1 MAEYLKWDADTKRF
15 YETGTSHGVLYVKGT
30 NGYEEGVAW
39 NGLTAFSESPSGA
52 EETELYANDH
62 KYGSLRSAEKFGG
75 TIEAYTYPEEFEK
88 CDGSFEVATGVT
100 IGQQPRNAFGFTYRT
115 VVGNDVSDDYG
126 YKIHIVW
133 NASVSPSEK
142 SYASINDSPEAITFS
157 WELSTSPTEV
167 EMPDGTK
174 KYTAS
179 MVIDS
184 TKLTGNT
191 ANANLKELEKVL
203 YGVEGVEANA
213 QANPPI
219 EAVTEVK
226 PSLPTPNRVIEIMSA
241 TQSSQ

>member
-1 MAEYLKWDADTKRF
+1 MAEYLKWDQDSKRF
-15 YETGTSHGVLYVKGT
+15 YETGTSHGVLYVKKPDGT
-30 NGYEEGVAW
+30 YDEGVAW

-88 CDGSFEVATGVT
+88 CDGSMEVATGVT
-100 IGQQPRNAFGFTYRT
+100 IGQQPRTSFGFTYRT
-115 VVGNDVSDDYG
+115 VVGNDVSDDAG
-126 YKIHIVW
+126 YKVHIIW

-157 WELSTSPTEV
+157 WELTTTPTEV
-167 EMPDGTK
+167 EVDGVK

-184 TKLTGNT
+184 TKLENGKE
-191 ANANLKELEKVL
+191 NAKLKALEAVL
-203 YGVEGVEANA
+203 YGTEADSTADPEVE
-213 QANPPI
+213 
-219 EAVTEVK
+219 EVK
-226 PSLPTPNRVIEIMSA
+226 PSLPTPNEVIDIMSDDM
-241 TQSSQ
+241 SE

>member
-1 MAEYLKWDADTKRF
+1 MANFALKWDEDSKRF
-15 YETGTSHGVLYVKGT
+15 WETGTSHGVLYVKKDNGT
-30 NGYEEGVAW
+30 YDNGVAW

-75 TIEAYTYPEEFEK
+75 TIEAYTYPEAFEQ
-88 CDGSFEVATGVT
+88 CDGSMEVATGVT
-100 IGQQPRNAFGFTYRT
+100 IGQQPRRSFGFTYRT

-157 WELSTSPTEV
+157 WELSTTPAEV
-167 EMPDGTK
+167 TVGGVK

-179 MVIDS
+179 MTIDT
-184 TKLTGNT
+184 TKLTGGKE
-191 ANANLKELEKVL
+191 NADLAELEALL
-203 YGVEGVEANA
+203 YGTEAGQGGSPA
-213 QANPPI
+213 ATQP
-219 EAVTEVK
+219 T
-226 PSLPTPNRVIEIMSA
+226 LPTPDQVIAIF
-241 TQSSQ
+241 TPQSSQ

>member
-1 MAEYLKWDADTKRF
+1 MAEYLKWDQDSKRF
-15 YETGTSHGVLYVKGT
+15 YETGTSHGVLYVKKSDGT
-30 NGYEEGVAW
+30 YDEGVAW

-88 CDGSFEVATGVT
+88 CDGSMEVATGVT
-100 IGQQPRNAFGFTYRT
+100 IGQQPRTSFGFTYRT
-115 VVGNDVSDDYG
+115 VVGNDVSDDAG
-126 YKIHIVW
+126 YKVHIIW

-157 WELSTSPTEV
+157 WELTTTPTEV
-167 EMPDGTK
+167 VVDGVK

-184 TKLTGNT
+184 TKLEGGKD
-191 ANANLKELEKVL
+191 NALLKELEAVL
-203 YGVEGVEANA
+203 YGVEADSTADPAVEA
-213 QANPPI
+213 
-219 EAVTEVK
+219 VM
-226 PSLPTPNRVIEIMSA
+226 PSLPTPDEVIEIMSGSTSA
-241 TQSSQ
+241 SS

>member
-1 MAEYLKWDADTKRF
+1 MAEYLKWDQDSKRY
-15 YETGTSHGVLYVKGT
+15 YETGTSHGVLYVKKANGT
-30 NGYEEGVAW
+30 YDYGVAW

-52 EETELYANDH
+52 EETELYANDK

-75 TIEAYTYPEEFEK
+75 TIEAYTYPEEFEQ
-88 CDGSFEVATGVT
+88 CDGSMEVATGVT
-100 IGQQPRNAFGFTYRT
+100 IGQQPRTSFGFTYRT

-126 YKIHIVW
+126 YKLHIIW

-157 WELSTSPTEV
+157 WELATTPTEV
-167 EMPDGTK
+167 TVNGVK

-179 MVIDS
+179 MVIDT
-184 TKLTGNT
+184 TKLTNGKN
-191 ANANLKELEKVL
+191 NAQLKALEASL
-203 YGVEGVEANA
+203 YGVEGVEADA

-226 PSLPTPNRVIEIMSA
+226 PTLPTPDEVIALMTPAS
-241 TQSSQ
+241 SSQ